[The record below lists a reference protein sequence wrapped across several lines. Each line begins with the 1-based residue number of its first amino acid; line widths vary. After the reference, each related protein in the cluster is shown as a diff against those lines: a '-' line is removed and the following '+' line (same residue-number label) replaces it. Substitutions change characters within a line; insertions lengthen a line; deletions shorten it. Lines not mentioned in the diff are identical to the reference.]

1 MGDKLLNISAFNL
14 EQVLKMDPEFLADG
28 DHEHDQTVTSVS
40 WRMVAEF
47 NINKLQGW
55 IGKLMQT
62 KGNDL
67 YRYKGVLAVKGMEKK
82 FVFQGVHMLFS
93 GDFSET
99 TWAEGE
105 KKENC
110 FVFIGKNINKKELT
124 DGFMACIV
132 DPKKPLRFKV
142 GDLVQAHVAGG
153 WANGVVVETWE
164 TATEGN
170 PYRIELQDEPHKG
183 VDVWGPMDT

>member
-1 MGDKLLNISAFNL
+1 
-14 EQVLKMDPEFLADG
+14 
-28 DHEHDQTVTSVS
+28 
-40 WRMVAEF
+40 
-47 NINKLQGW
+47 
-55 IGKLMQT
+55 MQT

-93 GDFSET
+93 GDFT
-99 TWAEGE
+99 DATWAEGE

-124 DGFMACIV
+124 EGFMACIV

-142 GDLVQAHVAGG
+142 GDLVQANVQGG
-153 WANGVVVETWE
+153 WANGIVVETWDSP
-164 TATEGN
+164 TEGN
-170 PYRIELQDEPHKG
+170 PYRIELQDEPHEG
-183 VDVWGPMDT
+183 VDVWGPIDTDALVRARPTS